1 MSSKIV
7 GYLRISTAGQA
18 ENGHS
23 IDSQRGAISGE
34 ADRRGWEI
42 LWVEDAASGK
52 DLERPGMTY
61 ALHLLATGQ
70 ATGIVA
76 SRLDRLSRSVLD
88 FATLLACARAEGW
101 NVVILDLGLDL
112 STPYGQFGAHVLMA
126 AAQLERDL
134 ISARTKEGLAAAK
147 AKGIVPG
154 PARSRVP
161 DEVIARVRDL
171 SAEGATLAEIAN
183 QLTQDRVPLPSGKAG
198 IWHAT
203 QVRRV
208 LQPRIST
215 ARPS

>member
-7 GYLRISTAGQA
+7 GYLRVSTAGQA

-23 IDSQRGAISGE
+23 IDSQRGAISRE

-61 ALHLLATGQ
+61 ALHLTGQ
-70 ATGIVA
+70 TTGIVA

-88 FATLLACARAEGW
+88 FATLLARARAEGW
-101 NVVILDLGLDL
+101 NVVSLDLGLDL

-147 AKGIVPG
+147 AKGILPG
-154 PARSRVP
+154 PRRSTVP
-161 DEVIARVRDL
+161 
-171 SAEGATLAEIAN
+171 AEITDKISTLLAKGATLAEVAN
-183 QLTQDRVPLPSGKAG
+183 QLTQDRVPLPSGREG
-198 IWHAT
+198 VWQPT
-203 QVRRV
+203 QVRRA
-208 LQPRIST
+208 LRRT
-215 ARPS
+215 AADA